1 MSIRPEA
8 EERRKTKDERRRTK
22 DEGRWTKGKIRYKVS
37 LRWADWVKWGSIKRA
52 SSCLKTS
59 KVVEKLRKIW
69 KNVWKSEKNV

>member
-1 MSIRPEA
+1 VGFSEFIF
-8 EERRKTKDERRRTK
+8 
-22 DEGRWTKGKIRYKVS
+22 GLKGLITAKIVVLGV
-37 LRWADWVKWGSIKRA
+37 LRCGDWVKWDRTKCA